1 MIHERQHPSRV
12 PVLPLDDLVNNPQVQ
27 YNIGESQKCP
37 VHVPTF
43 LQQNEDDPAIKVN
56 PPQPPMVIADIS
68 TAELSPEIE
77 GTFTSSYSGGASPG
91 SRITSIY
98 QVILQWRRS

>member
-1 MIHERQHPSRV
+1 MIREIQHRV

-56 PPQPPMVIADIS
+56 P
-68 TAELSPEIE
+68 
-77 GTFTSSYSGGASPG
+77 AS
-91 SRITSIY
+91 
-98 QVILQWRRS
+98 VLVC